1 MTLNDI
7 YLLSQVVAVAALIP
21 SVLYLAVQVRQN
33 TLQARANAAYQ
44 FLEATGGINAVPIGN
59 KQTASVIRRG
69 FESISVLDLDE
80 KLQFVWFVGQHFTTH
95 STVYELY
102 RNKTLPES
110 QWHPIKKDIITI
122 LATNGGRTIWNDF
135 AVEGLSPNFVAY
147 VEGLLASGEG
157 SYSMGKLLDLNE
169 GKQDGEEK

>member
-7 YLLSQVVAVAALIP
+7 YLLSQVVAVAALVP

-44 FLEATGGINAVPIGN
+44 FLEATGSINMVPMGN
-59 KQTASVIRRG
+59 KATANVIRRG
-69 FESISVLDLDE
+69 IEDMSVLDSDE
-80 KLQFVWFVGQHFTTH
+80 KFQFLLYCGQHFTIQ

-102 RNKTLPES
+102 RNKTLPEN
-110 QWHPIKKDIITI
+110 QWYPIKKDIITI
-122 LATNGGRTIWNDF
+122 LSTPGARAVWDDF
-135 AVEGLSPNFVAY
+135 AQEGLSPGFVAY

-157 SYSMGKLLDLNE
+157 SYSLDELLGVKE
-169 GKQDGEEK
+169 GAK